1 MSVEERTHTE
11 IGAFEAKT
19 RLSEILRKV
28 DQGERFTITV
38 RGRAVASL
46 VPVQKPPAV
55 RSPEEIEAAYQRLR
69 NPSIKGISH
78 ETIRGWIEEGR
89 Q

>member
-1 MSVEERTHTE
+1 MPVEDPVYTE
-11 IGAFEAKT
+11 IGAFHAKT
-19 RLSEILRKV
+19 NLSAILRKV
-28 DQGERFTITV
+28 EQGERFTITR
-38 RGRAVASL
+38 RGRAVAEV
-46 VPVQKPPAV
+46 VPVPAPRPV

-89 Q
+89 P